1 MKDGT
6 VFNCCINT
14 QCDGYLTSS
23 PTACNLCWCF
33 NVNAGTDILSEGSE
47 ESSTSFSL
55 YSLLTGG
62 RQNVHV
68 LALNLT
74 SLIIYP

>member
-14 QCDGYLTSS
+14 QCGGYLTSS
-23 PTACNLCWCF
+23 PTAYNLCWCF
-33 NVNAGTDILSEGSE
+33 NVNAGTDILSEGNE

-55 YSLLTGG
+55 YSLLTGA

-68 LALNLT
+68 LVLNLT